1 MEVQTCS
8 RCRKFFNYIGGE
20 RICPA
25 CKEELEKEFQK
36 VKEYIR
42 DNKGA
47 TVIQVAK
54 DCEVSEKMIREW
66 VRQERLEMSSTDG
79 EFVCE
84 KCGASITSG
93 RFCAKCKNDMVDS
106 LSSAIKKDAPKV
118 EPAKKPGHDGNKM
131 RFLK

>member
-25 CKEELEKEFQK
+25 CKEEVEKEFQK

-42 DNKGA
+42 DNRSA

-54 DCEVSEKMIREW
+54 ECEVSEKQIRQW
-66 VRQERLEMSSTDG
+66 VREERLE
-79 EFVCE
+79 
-84 KCGASITSG
+84 
-93 RFCAKCKNDMVDS
+93 
-106 LSSAIKKDAPKV
+106 LSFY
-118 EPAKKPGHDGNKM
+118 
-131 RFLK
+131 RR

>member
-25 CKEELEKEFQK
+25 CKEEVEKEFQK
-36 VKEYIR
+36 VKEYIK
-42 DNKGA
+42 DNRSA
-47 TVIQVAK
+47 TVMQVAK
-54 DCEVSEKMIREW
+54 ECEVSEKQIRQW
-66 VRQERLEMSSTDG
+66 VREERLELSSTDG

-84 KCGASITSG
+84 KCGAPITSG
-93 RFCAKCKNDMVDS
+93 RFCAKCKNEMVDN
-106 LSSAIKKDAPKV
+106 LSAVIKKDEPKP
-118 EPAKKPGHDGNKM
+118 EPQKKLHDGNKM

>member
-1 MEVQTCS
+1 MEVQTCT
-8 RCRKFFNYIGGE
+8 RCRRFFNYIGGE
-20 RICPA
+20 RLCPS
-25 CKEELEKEFQK
+25 CKEEIEKEFQK

-42 DNKGA
+42 ENRGA
-47 TVIQVAK
+47 TVIQVAT
-54 DCEVSEKMIREW
+54 DCEVPEKQIREW
-66 VRQERLEMSSTDG
+66 VRQERLELSSTDG

-106 LSSAIKKDAPKV
+106 LNSAIKKEEPKP
-118 EPAKKPGHDGNKM
+118 EPKKDTHGGNKM

>member
-25 CKEELEKEFQK
+25 CKEEVEKEFQK

-42 DNKGA
+42 DNRGA
-47 TVIQVAK
+47 SVLEVARE
-54 DCEVSEKMIREW
+54 CEVSEKQIREW
-66 VRQERLEMSSTDG
+66 VREERLELSSRDG

-93 RFCAKCKNDMVDS
+93 RFCDKCKNEMVDS
-106 LSSAIKKDAPKV
+106 LNSAIKKEAPKP
-118 EPAKKPGHDGNKM
+118 EAPKKLRDGNKM

>member
-25 CKEELEKEFQK
+25 CKEEVEKEFQK

-47 TVIQVAK
+47 SVLEVSRE
-54 DCEVSEKMIREW
+54 CEVSERQIREW
-66 VRQERLEMSSTDG
+66 VREERLELSSRDG

-93 RFCAKCKNDMVDS
+93 RFCDKCKNEMVDS
-106 LSSAIKKDAPKV
+106 LNSAIKKEAPKP
-118 EPAKKPGHDGNKM
+118 EAPKKLRDGNRM